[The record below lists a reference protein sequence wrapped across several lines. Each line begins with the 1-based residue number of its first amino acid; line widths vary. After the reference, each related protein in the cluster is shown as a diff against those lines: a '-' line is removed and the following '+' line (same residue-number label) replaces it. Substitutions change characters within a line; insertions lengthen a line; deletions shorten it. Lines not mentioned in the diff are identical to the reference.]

1 MTAVSARLA
10 DALLAS
16 ASDAIIATDRDGL
29 VTFWNP
35 GAVRIFG
42 FSSDEALGQPL
53 DFIIPENLRARHW
66 AGYRNTMVT
75 GESRYGEGDL
85 LSVPAL
91 TKSGQRISVEF
102 TIVMLR
108 DERGLPDGTVAVL
121 RDVTRNFTEKLSLRR
136 EVAEFRRSAS
146 ST

>member
-1 MTAVSARLA
+1 MTSPLTGLA
-10 DALLAS
+10 DALLNS
-16 ASDAIIATDRDGL
+16 ASDAIIATDRSGM

-42 FSSDEALGQPL
+42 FSSMEAIGQSL
-53 DFIIPENLRARHW
+53 DFIIPENLRGRHW
-66 AGYRNTMVT
+66 EGYRHTMLT
-75 GESRYGEGDL
+75 GESRYGAGDL

-108 DERGLPDGTVAVL
+108 DGKGLPDGTVAVL
-121 RDVTRNFTEKLSLRR
+121 RDVTKSLAEKLALRR
-136 EVAEFRRSAS
+136 ELAELRR
-146 ST
+146 TTPHV

>member
-1 MTAVSARLA
+1 MNFSTGLT
-10 DALLAS
+10 DALLNS
-16 ASDAIIATDRDGL
+16 ASDAIIATNREGV

-35 GAVRIFG
+35 GATRIFG
-42 FSSDEALGQPL
+42 FSSDEAIGQSL

-66 AGYRNTMVT
+66 EGYRHTMAT
-75 GESRYGEGDL
+75 GESRYGTGDL

-91 TKSGQRISVEF
+91 TKSGTRISVEF

-121 RDVTRNFTEKLSLRR
+121 RDITKGFIEKLALRR
-136 EVAEFRRSAS
+136 ELAELRRTAS
-146 ST
+146 QA

>member
-1 MTAVSARLA
+1 MITAPAGLA

-16 ASDAIIATDRDGL
+16 ASDAIIATDRDGA

-35 GAVRIFG
+35 GATRIFG
-42 FSSDEALGQPL
+42 FSSDEAMGQPL

-66 AGYRNTMVT
+66 AGYRHTMAT
-75 GESRYGEGDL
+75 GESRYGSGDL

-91 TKSGQRISVEF
+91 TKGGQRISVEF

-108 DERGLPDGTVAVL
+108 DERGRPDGTVAVL
-121 RDVTRNFTEKLSLRR
+121 RDVTRSFTEKLALRR
-136 EVAEFRRSAS
+136 EIAELQRTPRSG
-146 ST
+146 

>member
-1 MTAVSARLA
+1 MIAAPAGLA

-16 ASDAIIATDRDGL
+16 ASDAIIATDRNGA

-35 GAVRIFG
+35 GAERIFG
-42 FSSDEALGQPL
+42 FSSDEAMGQPL

-66 AGYRNTMVT
+66 AGYRHTMAT
-75 GESRYGEGDL
+75 GESRYGSGDL

-121 RDVTRNFTEKLSLRR
+121 RDVTRNFAEKLALRR
-136 EVAEFRRSAS
+136 EVAELQRTPRSG
-146 ST
+146 

>member
-1 MTAVSARLA
+1 MTSPLAGLA
-10 DALLAS
+10 DALLTS
-16 ASDAIIATDRDGL
+16 ASDAIIATDRSGM

-42 FSSDEALGQPL
+42 FSSMEAIGQSL
-53 DFIIPENLRARHW
+53 DFIIPENLRGRHW
-66 AGYRNTMVT
+66 EGYRHTMLT
-75 GESRYGEGDL
+75 GESRYAAGDL

-108 DERGLPDGTVAVL
+108 DGQGLPDGTVAVL
-121 RDVTRNFTEKLSLRR
+121 RDVTKSFAEKLALRR
-136 EVAEFRRSAS
+136 ELAELRR
-146 ST
+146 TTPHV

>member
-1 MTAVSARLA
+1 MTPPLAGLA
-10 DALLAS
+10 DALLTS
-16 ASDAIIATDRDGL
+16 ASDAIIATDRSGM

-42 FSSDEALGQPL
+42 FSSMEAIGQSL
-53 DFIIPENLRARHW
+53 DFIIPENLRGRHW
-66 AGYRNTMVT
+66 EGYRHTMLT
-75 GESRYGEGDL
+75 GESRYAAGDL

-108 DERGLPDGTVAVL
+108 DGQGLPDGTVAVL
-121 RDVTRNFTEKLSLRR
+121 RDVTKSFAEKLALRR
-136 EVAEFRRSAS
+136 ELAELRR
-146 ST
+146 TTPHV

>member
-1 MTAVSARLA
+1 MMAAPGGLT

-16 ASDAIIATDRDGL
+16 ASDAIIATDGDGV

-53 DFIIPENLRARHW
+53 DFIIPENLKARHW
-66 AGYRNTMVT
+66 AGYRHTMAT
-75 GESRYGEGDL
+75 GESRYGAGDL

-91 TKSGQRISVEF
+91 TRSGQRISVEF
-102 TIVMLR
+102 TIAMLR
-108 DERGLPDGTVAVL
+108 DERDLPTGTVAIL
-121 RDVTRNFTEKLSLRR
+121 RDVTKNFTEKLALRR
-136 EVAEFRRSAS
+136 EVAELRRLAQKA
-146 ST
+146 

>member
-1 MTAVSARLA
+1 MTSPTGLT
-10 DALLAS
+10 DALLNS
-16 ASDAIIATDRDGL
+16 ASDAIIATDREGV

-35 GAVRIFG
+35 GASRIFG
-42 FSSDEALGQPL
+42 FSSDEAIGQSL

-66 AGYRNTMVT
+66 EGYRHTMAT
-75 GESRYGEGDL
+75 GESRYGTGDL

-91 TKSGQRISVEF
+91 TKSGTRISVEF

-121 RDVTRNFTEKLSLRR
+121 RDITKSFMEKLTLRR
-136 EVAEFRRSAS
+136 ELAELRRTAS
-146 ST
+146 RA

>member
-1 MTAVSARLA
+1 MTSPTGLT
-10 DALLAS
+10 DALLNS
-16 ASDAIIATDRDGL
+16 ASDAIIATDREGV

-35 GAVRIFG
+35 GATRIFG
-42 FSSDEALGQPL
+42 FSSDEAIGQSL

-66 AGYRNTMVT
+66 EGYRHTMAT
-75 GESRYGEGDL
+75 GESRYGTGDL

-91 TKSGQRISVEF
+91 TKSGTRISVEF

-121 RDVTRNFTEKLSLRR
+121 RDITKGFMEKLALRR
-136 EVAEFRRSAS
+136 ELAELRRTAS
-146 ST
+146 QA